1 MKVVQVIGR
10 SPLPSGTLLLP
21 RHPGAGC
28 YRERSPMGAA
38 LIAISSSRQLI
49 FISIFAS
56 CTIPVPCQLLP
67 VSMTASRRPP
77 RTTGRSAKPDSLRAA
92 HEQITRNSGT
102 LADIA
107 NLIEMEGKGKPA
119 HRQPGL
125 SSRTQND
132 PGAPAGKPRQ
142 QAASEAS
149 RGPVLTQRLFGIPI
163 LAILGCAL
171 IVGAAVGI
179 PLGVL
184 TYGTE
189 IYSLVMDG
197 LAIF

>member
-1 MKVVQVIGR
+1 M
-10 SPLPSGTLLLP
+10 
-21 RHPGAGC
+21 
-28 YRERSPMGAA
+28 
-38 LIAISSSRQLI
+38 
-49 FISIFAS
+49 
-56 CTIPVPCQLLP
+56 
-67 VSMTASRRPP
+67 
-77 RTTGRSAKPDSLRAA
+77 AKADSLRAA

-107 NLIEMEGKGKPA
+107 DLIEMEGRGKPSY
-119 HRQPGL
+119 RQSTS
-125 SSRTQND
+125 SSRM
-132 PGAPAGKPRQ
+132 PGEPSPAAPGKSKPQAQTAANRGQVPPQ
-142 QAASEAS
+142 Q
-149 RGPVLTQRLFGIPI
+149 LFGVPV

-189 IYSLVMDG
+189 LYSLVMDG